1 MTTVEPLINAGFLVG
16 VPIERPVKF
25 TITVDSVGSFSS
37 DNTWQIRESN
47 DTTLDL
53 TQTYPIAAST
63 ITAGNDWTGWGT
75 GDVSIINN
83 VSPTINYTGTYVF
96 DTIDQF
102 GDGWNGNWKITI
114 YSTDVNGIS
123 SFRLSTMGPSTGQS
137 LLSEFLEVSRYV
149 LSEPLTKTTLK
160 GILETGT
167 GYTIQQLIEIDL
179 FTSND
184 IHALF
189 TTTSDIRL
197 LSTTSYGS
205 QNVSQL
211 ISLGY
216 SRDEI
221 HKAGFPIWL
230 ANGLPVTGTSE
241 GGNAGHSTATNM
253 YGNIIAVGAPLHTS
267 INGTNVGQVQVH
279 AYNDNTWTQMGQTI
293 EGEMDGDNLGTSV
306 ALSSD
311 GTILVIGTPF
321 SIGTNGDDSGR
332 VQVYEYGMVNDQ
344 MEWIMRGN
352 PIDGET
358 VGDESGR
365 SVSITSNGNIIAIGS
380 PINSGNGAGS
390 GHTRVYEFINN
401 SWVQRGST
409 IVGEDAGDFSG
420 GSVSLN
426 DVGNILAIGAYGDIF
441 NSGSVRVYEYIGADW
456 VQRGGT
462 IIGETANNFSGNA
475 VSLNASGNF
484 IAIGAYGNSNQRGA
498 SGHVRIYGYDSF
510 KTQAEFSQ
518 NSSRFGPVGWTRI
531 GDDIDGEST
540 GDYSG
545 FSVSLYS
552 ESTSIIGGIVAIGAF
567 GNDGNGI
574 DSGHVRIYKLQY
586 TQLDGTRWVQIGIDI
601 DGSAT
606 GDNSGKS
613 VSLSGDGSVV
623 IIGEPSSDPN
633 NIDQAGQV
641 RVFNYAIDT
650 VPPVI
655 QLIGDHTITIVKGDT
670 YIDAGATATDAT
682 NGSLTSYITTS
693 GTVNVDIAGTYI
705 VVYNVSDFS
714 GNVAIP
720 VTRTI
725 LVVTDATPPVIYLN
739 GDASITIM
747 KGDTYIDAGAT
758 ATDNIDGTITENI
771 ITSGTVNVNVAGTY
785 TITYTVS
792 DTEGNTAVPVIR
804 TIIVLA
810 DIISPSLTLIGNA
823 VINLIVGDT
832 YTEAGATALDN
843 IDGIITNNITT
854 TGSVDT
860 SIAGTYVITYSVS
873 DSAGNHATPL
883 VRTIIVSV
891 PPPTTKTIEDIIT
904 ATNTVTTSSTFINY
918 LTQIGISDSTGI
930 YSQHDTMGNDPHK
943 AYTATT
949 TIPQGTFHTLTYAHK
964 VGLIGNI
971 RTLYANHLDVP
982 ENNVGIM
989 INSGSIVIEVTIL
1002 NDDIENTELPNV
1014 PICFPKGT
1022 LVTLDQGKIAIDT
1035 INPDIHTIRGKK
1047 IIAISQTRP
1056 LQKDII
1062 CFQQDS
1068 LGKGIPSLK
1077 TLCSKEHRIFYKGEM
1092 KTAAEI
1098 SKVCENVT
1106 HVLYHGNPL
1115 YNVLL
1120 EKKDNMIINNM
1131 ICETLDPY
1139 NIMAKIATMKD
1150 GPDKKLA
1157 VRKLNHRIE
1166 VSS

>member
-1 MTTVEPLINAGFLVG
+1 MSNIDPLIDAGFLSG
-16 VPIERPVKF
+16 IPIERPVTF
-25 TITVDSVGSFSS
+25 TVTVDSVGSFSS

-47 DTTLDL
+47 NTTLDL

-63 ITAGNDWTGWGT
+63 ITAGNSWTGWGV

-83 VSPTINYTGTYVF
+83 VSPTLNYTGPYVF
-96 DTIDQF
+96 DTIDNF

-114 YSTDVNGIS
+114 YSTDANGVS
-123 SFRLSTMGPSTGQS
+123 SFRLSTRGPGSGKS
-137 LLSEFLEVSRYV
+137 LLSEFLEASRYI

-160 GILETGT
+160 GILETGN
-167 GYTIQQLIEIDL
+167 GYTIQQLVEIGL
-179 FTSND
+179 FTNND

-189 TTTSDIRL
+189 TTISDIRL
-197 LSTTSYGS
+197 LSTTTYGS
-205 QNVSQL
+205 QNVSEL

-230 ANGLPVTGTSE
+230 PNGLPVTGSSQ
-241 GGNAGHSTATNM
+241 GGNAGHSTATNL
-253 YGNIIAVGAPLHTS
+253 YGNIIALGAPLHTS
-267 INGTNVGQVQVH
+267 INGTNVGQVQVY
-279 AYNDNTWTQMGQTI
+279 AYNNDTWTQMGQNI
-293 EGEMDGDNLGTSV
+293 EGETDGDNLGTSI
-306 ALSSD
+306 ALSID

-332 VQVYEYGMVNDQ
+332 VQVYEYGMMNDE
-344 MEWIMRGN
+344 MSWIMRGN
-352 PIDGET
+352 AIDGEN

-365 SVSITSNGNIIAIGS
+365 SVSMSNNGNIIAIGS
-380 PINSGNGAGS
+380 PLNSDNGVGS
-390 GHTRVYEFINN
+390 GHTRVYELINN
-401 SWVQRGST
+401 SWTQRGNT
-409 IVGEDAGDFSG
+409 IVGEDAGDFAG

-426 DVGNILAIGAYGDIF
+426 DNGNILAIGAYGDIF

-456 VQRGGT
+456 VQKGGT
-462 IIGETANNFSGNA
+462 IIGETANNFSGNS

-484 IAIGAYGNSNQRGA
+484 IAIGAYGNSNERGS

-510 KTQAEFSQ
+510 KTQEEFSQ
-518 NSSRFGPVGWTRI
+518 NSSNFGPVGWTRI
-531 GDDIDGEST
+531 GLDIDGEST

-552 ESTSIIGGIVAIGAF
+552 ENTSIVGGVVAIGAF

-574 DSGHVRIYKLQY
+574 DSGHVRIYKLQN
-586 TQLDGTRWVQIGIDI
+586 TTLNGIRWVQIGIDI
-601 DGSAT
+601 DGSTT

-613 VSLSGDGSVV
+613 VSLSGDGNVV
-623 IIGEPSSDPN
+623 VIGEPSSDPN

-655 QLIGDHTITIVKGDT
+655 QLTGNNNITIVKGDT

-693 GTVNVDIAGTYI
+693 GTVNVDIAGTYTI
-705 VVYNVSDFS
+705 VYNVSDFS
-714 GNVAIP
+714 GNIAIP

-725 LVVTDATPPVIYLN
+725 IVVTDATPPVIYLN
-739 GDASITIM
+739 GHASITIM

-771 ITSGTVNVNVAGTY
+771 ITTGSVNVNVAGTY

-792 DTEGNTAVPVIR
+792 DNEGNTAIPVTR

-810 DIISPSLTLIGNA
+810 DVISPSLTLIGNA

-832 YTEAGATALDN
+832 YTDAGATALDN
-843 IDGIITNNITT
+843 IDGIINNNITT
-854 TGSVDT
+854 TGTVNT

-873 DSAGNHATPL
+873 DSAGNHATPV

-918 LTQIGISDSTGI
+918 LAQIGISDSTEI
-930 YSQHDTMGNDPHK
+930 HSQHDTIGNDPHK

-949 TIPQGTFHTLTYAHK
+949 TIPQGNFHTLTYAHK
-964 VGLIGNI
+964 LGLIGNI

-982 ENNVGIM
+982 ENNIEIM
-989 INSGSIVIEVTIL
+989 IKNGSIVLEVTIL
-1002 NDDIENTELPNV
+1002 NDNIENTELPNV

-1022 LVTLDQGKIAIDT
+1022 LVTLDQGKIAIET
-1035 INPDIHTIRGKK
+1035 INPDIHTIRGNK
-1047 IIAISQTRP
+1047 IIAISQTQP
-1056 LQKDII
+1056 LQKQII

-1068 LGKGIPSLK
+1068 LGNNIPSVK
-1077 TLCSKEHRIFYKGEM
+1077 TLCSKEHKIFYKGEM
-1092 KTAAEI
+1092 KTASEI

-1106 HVLYHGNPL
+1106 HVPYRGNTL

-1120 EKKDNMIINNM
+1120 EKKDNMVINNM
-1131 ICETLDPY
+1131 ICETLDPN

-1150 GPDKKLA
+1150 GPDKRLA
-1157 VRKLNHRIE
+1157 VRKLNHRIA
-1166 VSS
+1166 VSR